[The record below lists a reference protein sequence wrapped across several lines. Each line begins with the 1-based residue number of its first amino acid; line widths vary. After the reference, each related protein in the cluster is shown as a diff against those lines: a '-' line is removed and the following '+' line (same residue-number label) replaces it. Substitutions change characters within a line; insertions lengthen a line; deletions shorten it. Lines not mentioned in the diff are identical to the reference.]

1 MHKPNDLFLLAQKHK
16 GLLDG
21 TKQDIVRIRQ
31 ELDVKEAS
39 LKVMREHRAD
49 MEWAYNYLDALVKNE
64 SNRFIKELE
73 ELLNSSVQTI
83 FAERD
88 YSVEIVVEDNK
99 RASIHLKYVDED
111 GNEISPDVK
120 DCGGGIRTVIGIILQ
135 VYFIFYSDVER
146 VIFVDEG
153 FSQVSSDFLPQLFGL
168 LDELCKNNGLKLC
181 LVTHDSRIMEYAD
194 KNYVVENNR
203 VKLVK

>member
-1 MHKPNDLFLLAQKHK
+1 MHNPNDLFLLAQKHK

-31 ELDVKEAS
+31 ELDEKEAS
-39 LKVMREHRAD
+39 LKAMRDHRSD
-49 MEWAYNYLDALVKNE
+49 MDWAYNYLDALVKNE

-73 ELLNSSVQTI
+73 ELLNSSVKTI
-83 FAERD
+83 FTERD
-88 YSVEIVVEDNK
+88 YSVEIVVEENK
-99 RASIHLKYVDED
+99 RASIHLKYIDED

-120 DCGGGIRTVIGIILQ
+120 DCGGGLRTVIGIILQ

-146 VIFVDEG
+146 IIFVDEG

-181 LVTHDSRIMEYAD
+181 LITHDSRIMEYAD
-194 KNYVVENNR
+194 KNYVVENNK

>member
-31 ELDVKEAS
+31 ELDAKEAS

-111 GNEISPDVK
+111 GNEISPDIK

>member
-31 ELDVKEAS
+31 ELDAKEAS

>member
-31 ELDVKEAS
+31 ELDAKEAS
-39 LKVMREHRAD
+39 LKVMREHRAN

>member
-21 TKQDIVRIRQ
+21 IKQDIVRIRQ
-31 ELDVKEAS
+31 ELDAKEAS

-153 FSQVSSDFLPQLFGL
+153 FSHVASDFLPQLFGL